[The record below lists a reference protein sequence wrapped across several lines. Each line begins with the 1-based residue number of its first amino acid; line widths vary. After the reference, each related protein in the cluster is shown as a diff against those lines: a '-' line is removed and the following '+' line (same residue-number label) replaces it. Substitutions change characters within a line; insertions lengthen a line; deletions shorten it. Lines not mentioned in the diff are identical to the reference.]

1 MIYINGKFL
10 SKPMSGVIRFAQE
23 VVKQFDKEEYKDKFI
38 ILTDKGVK
46 GNFKFLKTQ
55 EIGMF
60 HGNLFE
66 QISLRNFMK
75 IIRLKEN
82 NKWKSIFSD

>member
-38 ILTDKGVK
+38 VLADKGVK
-46 GNFKFLKTQ
+46 GNFKFLKTFPWQ
-55 EIGMF
+55 
-60 HGNLFE
+60 
-66 QISLRNFMK
+66 SLGCSETTKMIPEKSQALPKSVF
-75 IIRLKEN
+75 LKN
-82 NKWKSIFSD
+82 S

>member
-46 GNFKFLKTQ
+46 GNFKF
-55 EIGMF
+55 
-60 HGNLFE
+60 
-66 QISLRNFMK
+66 
-75 IIRLKEN
+75 
-82 NKWKSIFSD
+82 